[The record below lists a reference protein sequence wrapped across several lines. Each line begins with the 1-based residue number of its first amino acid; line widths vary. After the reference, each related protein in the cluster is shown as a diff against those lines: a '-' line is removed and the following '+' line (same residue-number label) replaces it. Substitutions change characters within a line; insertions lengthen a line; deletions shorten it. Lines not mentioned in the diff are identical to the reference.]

1 MYAECSRGSNSKVE
15 AGSIPAGAA
24 VHTLVCSL
32 MLCFSVGEPCS
43 VDFRSPDGGTSAEI
57 PLIASIGPSR
67 DNSPDKALI
76 LVDSADPAR
85 GTNRL
90 CDRFGGRPPSTCH
103 DFAAFRIAPRR
114 CH

>member
-1 MYAECSRGSNSKVE
+1 MYTEHSRGSNSEFE
-15 AGSIPAGAA
+15 ARSIPAEAA
-24 VHTLVCSL
+24 VRT
-32 MLCFSVGEPCS
+32 
-43 VDFRSPDGGTSAEI
+43 VDFRLPDGGTSAEN

-103 DFAAFRIAPRR
+103 DLAASGLRRGAIIGCAFA
-114 CH
+114 